1 MLSAFTHEPSP
12 SISYGLDRV
21 DAVPQDVAALCGAAA
36 RVLIVTDPG
45 VAATGI
51 PEAAAR
57 RLAQAGIA
65 VDQFDEVESD
75 PSAVSIDA
83 AARRATSHKADLILG
98 IGGGSAL
105 DVAKLAASVAVAD
118 APAESYAV
126 MANPLPERSIRK
138 ILIPTTSGTGAEMT
152 RTSVYGLDGGRKV
165 WAWGSTLKADLSI
178 LDPAMTLGLPG
189 PLTAATGLDA
199 LVHAIEAYTHV
210 RSTPVVAGMA
220 LQAVALVAQNLERAV
235 TTPGDV
241 EARGSMA
248 LGSALAGLA
257 IDACGTG
264 IAHAYGHALGTLAHV
279 HHGRAVALAMRVT
292 LPWSAARRPDLY
304 APIATALGVDPRRTG
319 DDVEHAA
326 AGAERFEALLRAVGL
341 PVALSDKGL
350 DSRHATRLVTI
361 ALAPE
366 NRPMIDN
373 NAIRPDD
380 AELLDLARAILDAE

>member
-12 SISYGLDRV
+12 SMSYGLDRV
-21 DAVPQDVAALCGAAA
+21 DALPDDVAALCGTRA

-51 PEAAAR
+51 PDAAAR
-57 RLAQAGIA
+57 RLAAAGMA
-65 VDQFDEVESD
+65 VEQFDEVESD
-75 PSAVSIDA
+75 PSAASIDA
-83 AARRATSHKADLILG
+83 ASRKAKTHKADLILG

-126 MANPLPERSIRK
+126 MANPLPSRAIRK

-178 LDPAMTLGLPG
+178 LDPSMTLGLPG

-235 TTPGDV
+235 TVPGDV
-241 EARGSMA
+241 EARGRMA
-248 LGSALAGLA
+248 LGSALAGVA

-319 DDVEHAA
+319 DETEHAA
-326 AGAERFEALLRAVGL
+326 AGADRFETLLRSVGL
-341 PVALSDKGL
+341 PVSLADKGL
-350 DSRHATRLVTI
+350 DGTDASRLVTI
-361 ALAPE
+361 AVASE

-380 AELLDLARAILDAE
+380 AELLELGRAILEAE

>member
-12 SISYGLDRV
+12 AMSYGLDRV
-21 DAVPQDVAALCGAAA
+21 DALPEDVAALCGPGA
-36 RVLIVTDPG
+36 RILVVTDPG
-45 VAATGI
+45 VVATGI
-51 PEAAAR
+51 PEAAVR
-57 RLAQAGIA
+57 RLAAAGMA
-65 VDQFDEVESD
+65 VEQFDEIESD

-83 AARRATSHKADLILG
+83 ASLRARAHRADLILG

-105 DVAKLAASVAVAD
+105 DVAKLAASVAVAE

-126 MANPLPERSIRK
+126 MANPLPANSIRK

-178 LDPAMTLGLPG
+178 LDPAMTLGLPA

-199 LVHAIEAYTHV
+199 LVHAIEAYTHI

-220 LQAVALVAQNLERAV
+220 LQAVGLVAQNLERAV
-235 TTPGDV
+235 TTPKDV
-241 EARGSMA
+241 EARGRMA
-248 LGSALAGLA
+248 LGSALAGVA

-264 IAHAYGHALGTLAHV
+264 IAHAFGHALGTLAHV

-292 LPWSAARRPDLY
+292 LPWSAARRPDVY
-304 APIATALGVDPRRTG
+304 APVATALGVDPRDTS
-319 DDVEHAA
+319 DEMEHAL
-326 AGAERFEALLRAVGL
+326 AGAARFEALLRAVGL
-341 PVALSDKGL
+341 PVSLSDRALTDK
-350 DSRHATRLVTI
+350 DAARLVTI
-361 ALAPE
+361 ASAAE

-373 NAIRPDD
+373 NIVRPQDD
-380 AELLDLARAILDAE
+380 ELLDLARGILSAE

>member
-12 SISYGLDRV
+12 AMSYGLDRV
-21 DAVPQDVAALCGAAA
+21 DALPDDVAALCGADA

-51 PEAAAR
+51 PEAVAR
-57 RLAQAGIA
+57 RLAAAGLA
-65 VDQFDEVESD
+65 VEQFDEVESD

-83 AARRATSHKADLILG
+83 AARKARAHKADLILG

-126 MANPLPERSIRK
+126 MANPLPARAIRK

-152 RTSVYGLDGGRKV
+152 RTSVYGLAGGRKV
-165 WAWGSTLKADLSI
+165 WAWGRTLKADLSI
-178 LDPAMTLGLPG
+178 LDPSMTLGLPG

-199 LVHAIEAYTHV
+199 LVHAVEAYTHV

-220 LQAVALVAQNLERAV
+220 LQAVALVAQNLKRAV

-241 EARGSMA
+241 EARGRMA
-248 LGSALAGLA
+248 LGSALAGVA

-319 DDVEHAA
+319 GEVEHAA
-326 AGAERFEALLRAVGL
+326 AGADRFEALLRAVGL
-341 PVALSDKGL
+341 PVSLSDKGL
-350 DSRHATRLVTI
+350 SGKDAPRMVTI
-361 ALAPE
+361 AVAPE

-380 AELLDLARAILDAE
+380 GELLDLARAILEAE

>member
-12 SISYGLDRV
+12 AMSYGLDRV
-21 DAVPQDVAALCGAAA
+21 DALPDDVAALCGADA

-51 PEAAAR
+51 PDAAAR
-57 RLAQAGIA
+57 RLAAAGMA
-65 VDQFDEVESD
+65 VEQFDEVESD
-75 PSAVSIDA
+75 PSATSIDA
-83 AARRATSHKADLILG
+83 ASRKAKRHKADLILG

-126 MANPLPERSIRK
+126 MANPLPSRAIRK

-178 LDPAMTLGLPG
+178 LDPSMTLGLPG

-235 TTPGDV
+235 TAPDDV
-241 EARGSMA
+241 EARGRMA
-248 LGSALAGLA
+248 LGSALAGVA

-292 LPWSAARRPDLY
+292 LPWSAARRPDIY

-319 DDVEHAA
+319 DEAEHAS
-326 AGAERFEALLRAVGL
+326 AGAERFETLLRAVGL
-341 PVALSDKGL
+341 PVSLADKGL
-350 DSRHATRLVTI
+350 DGKDASRLVTI

-366 NRPMIDN
+366 NLPMIDN

-380 AELLDLARAILDAE
+380 AELLELGRAILDAE

>member
-12 SISYGLDRV
+12 SMSYGLDRV
-21 DAVPQDVAALCGAAA
+21 DALPDDVAALCGARA

-51 PEAAAR
+51 PDAAAR
-57 RLAQAGIA
+57 RLAAAGMA
-65 VDQFDEVESD
+65 VEQFDEVESD
-75 PSAVSIDA
+75 PSAASIDA
-83 AARRATSHKADLILG
+83 ASCKAKTHKADLILG

-126 MANPLPERSIRK
+126 MANPLPSRAIRK

-178 LDPAMTLGLPG
+178 LDPSMTLGLPG

-235 TTPGDV
+235 TVPGDV
-241 EARGSMA
+241 EARGRMA
-248 LGSALAGLA
+248 LGSALAGVA

-319 DDVEHAA
+319 DETEHAA
-326 AGAERFEALLRAVGL
+326 AGADRFETLLRSVGL
-341 PVALSDKGL
+341 PVSLADKGL
-350 DSRHATRLVTI
+350 DGTDASRLVTI
-361 ALAPE
+361 AVAAE

-380 AELLDLARAILDAE
+380 AELLELGRAILEAE

>member
-12 SISYGLDRV
+12 SMSYGLDRV
-21 DAVPQDVAALCGAAA
+21 DTLPEDVSALCGPGA

-45 VAATGI
+45 VVATGS
-51 PEAAAR
+51 PQAAAR
-57 RLAQAGIA
+57 RLASAGMA
-65 VDQFDEVESD
+65 VDLFDEVASD
-75 PSAVSIDA
+75 PSADSIDA
-83 AARRATSHKADLILG
+83 AARRARSHRADLILG

-126 MANPLPERSIRK
+126 LANPLPNRAIRK

-178 LDPAMTLGLPG
+178 LDPSMTLGLPG

-199 LVHAIEAYTHV
+199 LVHAVEAYTHV

-220 LQAVALVAQNLERAV
+220 LQAIALVAGNLERAV

-241 EARGSMA
+241 EARGRMA
-248 LGSALAGLA
+248 LGSALAGVA

-292 LPWSAARRPDLY
+292 LPWSATRRPDLY

-319 DDVEHAA
+319 DEAEHAV
-326 AGAERFEALLRAVGL
+326 AGADRFEALLRAVGL
-341 PVALSDKGL
+341 PVSLSDTAL
-350 DSRHATRLVTI
+350 TAADAPRLVTV
-361 ALAPE
+361 AMATE
-366 NRPMIDN
+366 NLPMIDN
-373 NAIRPDD
+373 NAIRPSDE
-380 AELLDLARAILDAE
+380 ELLELAGAILSAA

>member
-12 SISYGLDRV
+12 AMSYGPDRV
-21 DAVPQDVAALCGAAA
+21 DALPEDVTALCGPGA

-45 VAATGI
+45 VVATGI
-51 PEAAAR
+51 PAAAAR
-57 RLAQAGIA
+57 RLSAAGLA
-65 VDQFDEVESD
+65 VEQFDEVESD
-75 PSAVSIDA
+75 PSAASIDA
-83 AARRATSHKADLILG
+83 ASRRARAHRADLILG
-98 IGGGSAL
+98 IGGGSPL

-118 APAESYAV
+118 APAEAYAV
-126 MANPLPERSIRK
+126 LASPLPERSIRK
-138 ILIPTTSGTGAEMT
+138 ILVPTTSGTGAEMT

-178 LDPAMTLGLPG
+178 LDPTMTLGLPG

-220 LQAVALVAQNLERAV
+220 LQAVALVAGNLERAV
-235 TTPGDV
+235 TNPEDV
-241 EARGSMA
+241 EARGRMA
-248 LGSALAGLA
+248 LGSALAGVA

-264 IAHAYGHALGTLAHV
+264 IAHAFGHALGTLAHV

-304 APIATALGVDPRRTG
+304 APVATALGVDPRVTG
-319 DDVEHAA
+319 DEAEHAS
-326 AGAERFEALLRAVGL
+326 AGAGRFEALLRAVGL
-341 PVALSDKGL
+341 PVSLSDTSL
-350 DSRHATRLVTI
+350 REAAAPRLVTV
-361 ALAPE
+361 ATAPE

-380 AELLDLARAILDAE
+380 RELLDLARRILTAE